1 MFGLIRTVLL
11 VLITVLVTVFFIQ
24 NLASTE
30 VAFLTWSISAPR
42 AVVFALI
49 FGLGWIVG
57 YLVHAFTPRGEPKR
71 HAQGGGAAER
81 ARAPEAVD
89 TDL

>member
-1 MFGLIRTVLL
+1 MSGLIRTGLL
-11 VLITVLVTVFFIQ
+11 IVITVTVTVFFIQ
-24 NLASTE
+24 NLATTE

-49 FGLGWIVG
+49 FALGWVVG
-57 YLVHAFTPRGEPKR
+57 YLVHAFTPRGQPK
-71 HAQGGGAAER
+71 QDGADER
-81 ARAPEAVD
+81 ARAPEAAN

>member
-1 MFGLIRTVLL
+1 VFGLVRTVLL
-11 VLITVLVTVFFIQ
+11 ILITVTVTVFFIQ
-24 NLASTE
+24 NLAATE

-49 FGLGWIVG
+49 FALGWAAG
-57 YLVHAFTPRGEPKR
+57 YLVHAFTPQPKR
-71 HAQGGGAAER
+71 RAQGGGAAER
-81 ARAPEAVD
+81 VRAPEAAD